1 MAKRPAA
8 SINSPLRQALQACR
22 RHFWAAATF
31 SALLNLLYLAP
42 TLYMLLVYDRVVP
55 ARGGMTLVFIT
66 IALIAALATLSL
78 LDMVR
83 ARLLTRAGQRLD
95 RVLAPVILSATLARA
110 RGGKD
115 VLSRQAMREFDTLRQ
130 ALSGAGVLALFD
142 APWTPIYLIVCTL
155 LHPLL
160 GAVALAGALI
170 LVGLGWLNERATRER
185 LAQSSAASNLAY
197 VSQEQS
203 AAASEVV
210 RALGMRQAMIRKHL
224 GERESAMRLQ
234 TEASFAGGGYMA
246 VTRFAR
252 TFLQSLALGIGA
264 WLAINQKISPG
275 SIFAASLLVGRALA
289 PIEQVL
295 GAWRQGV
302 QARVAWRGLN
312 DLLERTPPQIGVTH
326 LPDPTGVL
334 DLERVLV
341 LNAARDGA
349 VLQQINLHVD
359 AGEIVGV
366 IGPSG
371 AGKSTLL
378 RVIAGAIDADQ
389 GAVRFDGAETADWEP
404 ERLAGHIGYMPQ
416 DASLFAGTVK
426 DNIARF
432 RTGEDAKAIDAL
444 AIAAAK
450 AAGAHEMILRLADGY
465 DTQLGWGGSGLSAG
479 QAQKIALARAL
490 FGDPALLLL
499 DEPNAHLDLEGE
511 AQLLTALRELK
522 ARGRTVIVVAHRTGV
537 LGAVDKLMMLRDG
550 RIELYG
556 PRDEVVAH
564 INGPRPQIEPPA
576 ATPEP
581 AAAASPAPRRSG
593 STPQRPASDFT
604 RRSPVTGQ

>member
-1 MAKRPAA
+1 MAKQTAT
-8 SINSPLRQALQACR
+8 SLTSPLRQALQACR
-22 RHFWAAATF
+22 RHFWGAAAF

-55 ARGGMTLVFIT
+55 SRGGMTLVFIT
-66 IALIAALATLSL
+66 IALVAALATLSL

-83 ARLLTRAGQRLD
+83 TRLLTRAGQRLD
-95 RVLAPVILSATLARA
+95 RLLAPVILSATLARA

-115 VLSRQAMREFDTLRQ
+115 VISRQAMREFDTLRQ

-142 APWTPIYLIVCTL
+142 APWTPIYLIVCAL

-160 GAVALAGALI
+160 GAVALFGAAS
-170 LVGLGWLNERATRER
+170 LVGLAWLNERATRER
-185 LAQSSAASNLAY
+185 LAQSSAAANLAY

-203 AAASEVV
+203 AAGNEVV
-210 RALGMRQAMIRKHL
+210 RALGMRQAMIRRHM

-234 TEASFAGGGYMA
+234 TEAAFAGGGYMA
-246 VTRFAR
+246 LTRFAR

-302 QARVAWRGLN
+302 QARVAWRTLN
-312 DLLERTPPQIGVTH
+312 DLLARAPAEIGLTH
-326 LPDPTGVL
+326 LPDPTGVV

-349 VLQQINLHVD
+349 VLQQITLHMD

-389 GAVRFDGAETADWEP
+389 GAVRFDGAERADWEA
-404 ERLAGHIGYMPQ
+404 ERLASHIGYMPQ

-432 RTGEDAKAIDAL
+432 RTGDDPKAIDAM
-444 AIAAAK
+444 AIAAAQ

-490 FGDPALLLL
+490 FGDPAILLL

-511 AQLLTALRELK
+511 AQLLATLQALK

-537 LGAVDKLMMLRDG
+537 LSAVDKLMMLRDG

-556 PRDEVVAH
+556 PRDEVIVR
-564 INGPRPQIEPPA
+564 INGPRPQLEAQPPA
-576 ATPEP
+576 AE
-581 AAAASPAPRRSG
+581 AAAPPAPPRRAG
-593 STPQRPASDFT
+593 STPQRPAADFT